1 MIYKIGYIFENSFK
15 QLLRM
20 SHKIMSSIVLFFL
33 FLLAFFFYHLSD
45 FVVQHTK
52 MVKRDLLEDVATI
65 QVFSTKLMLL
75 SVVNGMCMFV
85 FLLFLIGTISYA
97 IRIFTQMIYQDKEE
111 FFTMCALGQNRNV
124 VCLEFMLPYM
134 YLVLMVSVL
143 GCGVSWQIFVRFI
156 ADFSELFAIKSESLS
171 FAYQKNGLFFIFI
184 FSYLSIRLFL
194 KIRKVCNKI

>member
-1 MIYKIGYIFENSFK
+1 
-15 QLLRM
+15 
-20 SHKIMSSIVLFFL
+20 
-33 FLLAFFFYHLSD
+33 
-45 FVVQHTK
+45 

-171 FAYQKNGLFFIFI
+171 FAIKKMDYF
-184 FSYLSIRLFL
+184 LFL
-194 KIRKVCNKI
+194 YLVICR